1 MQFVLV
7 KVKMYERL
15 LSTRKKLLIT
25 FVSAMGIVNVFKIV
39 DVNST
44 KNELTCL
51 YPSDF
56 IA

>member
-1 MQFVLV
+1 MQYMLV

-15 LSTRKKLLIT
+15 LFTRKKLLIT
-25 FVSAMGIVNVFKIV
+25 FISTMGIVNVFKS
-39 DVNST
+39 VNVNNT
-44 KNELTCL
+44 KSELTCL